1 MISNVKYFTQNKHL
15 VNVKIFLPLHI
26 NLVVFA
32 VNTFGTKIYFLKQI
46 LKWFSEKFLL
56 KA

>member
-46 LKWFSEKFLL
+46 LKLFSEKFLL